1 MADSDVNVISHL
13 LDVEKQASSLV
24 TEARIDAEK
33 RVSEARAKA
42 DAQFKSQFESISEK
56 METEY
61 NSKIDELSKKHEKDF
76 LEYTSVVDATEQDK
90 EGFNELFKK
99 VLEEL

>member
-1 MADSDVNVISHL
+1 M
-13 LDVEKQASSLV
+13 
-24 TEARIDAEK
+24 
-33 RVSEARAKA
+33 
-42 DAQFKSQFESISEK
+42 FEELKEK
-56 METEY
+56 MEKEY

-76 LEYTSVVDATEQDK
+76 LEYTSLVDATEQDK